1 MADVIPQELKAVDQW
16 VIWKYEGRNGSGKPT
31 KVPYQPNGQR
41 ASSTDPKTW
50 VDYHTA
56 VASAEESE
64 GEYAGVGF
72 VVTDRD
78 DFVGIDIDHCFDPET
93 GTLADHAVNIIRKC
107 NSYTEISPS
116 GQGVRIICRAHN
128 LVPSARSPLVEVY
141 PSRRFLTITGNI
153 LGEPKGV
160 RHADDGILFALKIA
174 GSQKRDSRS
183 EQTGDPTVERI
194 KDAGLY
200 QRQTMPGVHEITC
213 PWADSHTGGDTT
225 GTKYLEAHF
234 NGFNHATFH
243 CHHAHCA
250 SRTTSEFLK
259 VIGAKEQTEDDEE
272 SSANPFFWVGHEI
285 FARAPVHS
293 WAIQN
298 YLTEGTVSLLYGK
311 KDTYKSFVA
320 ISMGMAVAAGV
331 GWYGNKTERGGFAY
345 LCGEGRSGI
354 AGRMEAWCVRNKVD
368 PKELPLFLGKQ
379 RMKLDDPGEVQ
390 TISDSLVQT
399 IEALGWPK
407 LRVLIIDTLSSS
419 TPGLDENDAGAMSLA
434 IDNVKAL
441 ICDRIGCAAVI
452 VHHAGKDM
460 ERGAR
465 GSSALEAN
473 SEAVFTSTR
482 KDEGG
487 VERVVIECKHIKDA
501 DKPAPLVLER
511 HLQHLDGERI
521 NLVFDPITR
530 AEIEKASFMQ
540 DRRDEKARVLELLRE
555 GKSIRDVEQHVRAE
569 GMHAS
574 KSTIQR
580 WRDQF
585 VESGAML
592 DVVF

>member
-1 MADVIPQELKAVDQW
+1 MDDAIPEDLKLVDQW
-16 VIWKYEGRNGSGKPT
+16 VLWKYESRNGSGKPT
-31 KVPYQPNGQR
+31 KVPYQTNGQR
-41 ASSTDPKTW
+41 ASSTDPSTW
-50 VDYHTA
+50 DDYHTA
-56 VASAEESE
+56 ASCVDESD
-64 GEYAGVGF
+64 GMYAGVGF
-72 VVTDRD
+72 VVTDSD
-78 DFVGIDIDHCFDPET
+78 DFVGIDLDHCFDPET
-93 GTLADHAVNIIRKC
+93 GTLTDHAVDIIRKC

-116 GQGVRIICRAHN
+116 GEGIRIICRSHN
-128 LVPSARSPLVEVY
+128 IVPAARSPVVEIY
-141 PSRRFLTITGNI
+141 PSKRFLTITGNV
-153 LGEPKGV
+153 LGEPKAV

-174 GSQKRDSRS
+174 GSGQRESRS
-183 EQTGDPTVERI
+183 EQTADSTVDII
-194 KDAGLY
+194 KSAGLY
-200 QRQTMPGVHEITC
+200 QRQAGPGVHEITC
-213 PWADSHTGGDTT
+213 PWSDSHTGGDTS

-234 NGFNHATFH
+234 NGYSHPTFH

-250 SRTTSEFLK
+250 SRTTSEFLRA
-259 VIGAKEQTEDDEE
+259 VGAKGIAVEEED
-272 SSANPFFWVGHEI
+272 SANPFFWVGHEI

-331 GWYGNKTERGGFAY
+331 GWYGNKTEKGGFAY

-354 AGRMEAWCVRNKVD
+354 AGRMEAWCVHNKVD
-368 PKELPLFLGKQ
+368 PKSLPLFLGKQ

-390 TISDSLVQT
+390 SISDSLVST

-441 ICDRIGCAAVI
+441 ICDRIGCSALI

-460 ERGAR
+460 DRGAR

-482 KDEGG
+482 KDDGG
-487 VERVVIECKHIKDA
+487 VERVLVECKHIKDA
-501 DKPAPLVLER
+501 DRPAPLVLER

-521 NLVFDPITR
+521 NLVFDAVTR
-530 AEIEKASFMQ
+530 ADIENASFMQ
-540 DRRDEKARVLELLRE
+540 DRRDEKSRVLELLRE
-555 GKSIRDVEQHVRAE
+555 GKSLREVESHVRAE
-569 GMHAS
+569 GMHAG
-574 KSTIQR
+574 KSTIKR

-592 DVVF
+592 DVAF

>member
-1 MADVIPQELKAVDQW
+1 MDDAIPEDLKNVDQW
-16 VIWKYEGRNGSGKPT
+16 VVWKYEGRNGSGKPT
-31 KVPYQPNGQR
+31 KVPYQTNGQR
-41 ASSTDPKTW
+41 ASSTDPSTW
-50 VDYHTA
+50 DDYRTA
-56 VASAEESE
+56 RSCVEESE

-72 VVTDRD
+72 VVTDTD
-78 DFVGIDIDHCFDPET
+78 DFVGIDLDHCFDPET
-93 GTLADHAVNIIRKC
+93 GTLAGHAVDIIRKC

-116 GQGVRIICRAHN
+116 GEGVRIICRAHN

-141 PSRRFLTITGNI
+141 PSKRFLTITGNV
-153 LGEPKGV
+153 LGDAKGI
-160 RHADDGILFALKIA
+160 RHADEGILFALKVA
-174 GSQKRDSRS
+174 GSRQREHRS
-183 EQTGDPTVERI
+183 EQSADVTVDLIRA
-194 KDAGLY
+194 AGLY
-200 QRQTMPGVHEITC
+200 QRQAGPGVHEITC
-213 PWADSHTGGDTT
+213 PWSETHTGGDTS

-234 NGFNHATFH
+234 NGYNHATFH

-259 VIGAKEQTEDDEE
+259 AIGAKGADADQED
-272 SSANPFFWVGHEI
+272 SANPFFWVGHEI

-331 GWYGNKTERGGFAY
+331 GWFGNKTERGGFAY

-354 AGRMEAWCVRNKVD
+354 AARMEAWCVHQKID
-368 PKELPLFLGKQ
+368 PKTLPLFLGKQ

-390 TISDSLVQT
+390 SISDSLVST
-399 IEALGWPK
+399 IGLLGWPK

-441 ICDRIGCAAVI
+441 ICDRIGCAALI

-482 KDEGG
+482 KDDGG
-487 VERVVIECKHIKDA
+487 VERVLIECKHIKDA
-501 DKPAPLVLER
+501 DRPAPLVLER

-521 NLVFDPITR
+521 NLVFDAVTR
-530 AEIEKASFMQ
+530 AEIENASFMQ
-540 DRRDEKARVLELLRE
+540 DRRSEKNRVLALLKD
-555 GKSIRDVEQHVRAE
+555 GASVRDIESTVRAE
-569 GMHAS
+569 GMHLS

-580 WRDQF
+580 WRDDF
-585 VESGAML
+585 VKSGAML
-592 DVVF
+592 DVAF